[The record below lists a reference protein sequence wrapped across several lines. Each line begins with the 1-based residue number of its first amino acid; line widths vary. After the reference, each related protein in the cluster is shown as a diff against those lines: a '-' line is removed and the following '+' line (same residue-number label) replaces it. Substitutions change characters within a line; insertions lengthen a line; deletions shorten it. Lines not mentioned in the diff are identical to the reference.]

1 MLKKNKKNGKIV
13 YTGIAKFGKNRYN
26 AKEARK
32 KLEILRC

>member
-1 MLKKNKKNGKIV
+1 MLKKNKKIRKIV

-32 KLEILRC
+32 KLEGIRC